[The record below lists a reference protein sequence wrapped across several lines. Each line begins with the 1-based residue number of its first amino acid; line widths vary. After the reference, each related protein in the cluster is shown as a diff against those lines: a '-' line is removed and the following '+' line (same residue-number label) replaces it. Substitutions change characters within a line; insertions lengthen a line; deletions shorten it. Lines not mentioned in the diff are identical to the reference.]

1 MRLSSLAVLVLVCL
15 CFGLACGV
23 EHAKVSAGC
32 LNSVTFMQQAAGL
45 HRAHHARRVNHQ
57 RAHSPHISLVAT
69 EDKTHTAHGQRHEHA
84 KEKHAAANTGKDI
97 WDDIKK
103 DAQDVGNAAGKMV
116 DDVETAAKQEVNAAV
131 ETVKQDVQGAV
142 DTVQKDVQAVETR
155 VEGAVQGA
163 VDTVKQDVAAV
174 EKGVTDTAHAVEQGV
189 RQEVAAVQGAVD
201 TVEKGVVDTAHA
213 VEQGVVDTA
222 HAVEKEVKEEV
233 ATVQKDVG
241 VVVDY
246 AKKEGEAAVDTVVKT
261 TVAVGKQVDQEIHDG
276 LQAVHDLEQHVQ
288 QGAIEVVHKVET
300 EGAAVINAAEKEV
313 DHVERQI
320 EGAVD
325 TVAAV
330 PAQVGAEVHQLGVD
344 AQDYAK
350 KEVAAAVAA
359 GKKEADAAI
368 DAAHRGLQDLK
379 EHIDNID
386 PATVVN

>member
-1 MRLSSLAVLVLVCL
+1 MQRSVLVVCTDCNVNVVL
-15 CFGLACGV
+15 R
-23 EHAKVSAGC
+23 
-32 LNSVTFMQQAAGL
+32 QAAGL
-45 HRAHHARRVNHQ
+45 HRGHHARRVNHQ

-69 EDKTHTAHGQRHEHA
+69 EDKTHTAHGQHA
-84 KEKHAAANTGKDI
+84 KEKHAAAAARKGKDI
-97 WDDIKK
+97 FDDIKK

-131 ETVKQDVQGAV
+131 ETVKQDAQGVV
-142 DTVQKDVQAVETR
+142 DTVQAVGNR

-163 VDTVKQDVAAV
+163 ADTVEKTVVDTAN
-174 EKGVTDTAHAVEQGV
+174 AVEQGV
-189 RQEVAAVQGAVD
+189 IDTGRAIDQTVD
-201 TVEKGVVDTAHA
+201 T

-222 HAVEKEVKEEV
+222 HTIGKEVQQEV

-241 VVVDY
+241 VIVDY
-246 AKKEGEAAVDTVVKT
+246 AKKEGEAAIDTTVKGV
-261 TVAVGKQVDQEIHDG
+261 VAVGKQVDAEIHDG
-276 LQAVHDLEQHVQ
+276 LQAVQDLEQHVA

-300 EGAAVINAAEKEV
+300 EGAAVVNAAEKEV

-325 TVAAV
+325 TVAAI
-330 PAQVGAEVHQLGVD
+330 PAQVGAEVHQLGAD

-350 KEVAAAVAA
+350 KEIAAAVAA
-359 GKKEADAAI
+359 GQKEADAAI